1 MEKAKSAQR
10 RPKKRYKQGRHPNC
24 LKNLKDHQPMYEEK
38 KVPSS
43 IGLTPKTREKLK
55 IIAENNNLSLS
66 ELLERIGRALS
77 PAQIQ
82 GLLALKA

>member
-1 MEKAKSAQR
+1 
-10 RPKKRYKQGRHPNC
+10 
-24 LKNLKDHQPMYEEK
+24 MYEEK